1 MKLFRCFTLIVVLVL
16 GASPQTQAP
25 QRKKLLVIGGAKGYQ
40 HDSISYAM
48 ATILRLGDD
57 NNLWDAYL
65 RTDTRWITKKKGLP
79 DNQNGKNLDYFD
91 AVFLYSTGAIDLDAE
106 QKAALISFVKDDG
119 KGLVAAH
126 SAIEPIPDFPE
137 YADMIGGVFDMHP
150 WNQEVGVEVL
160 DRTFPATRHLPA
172 HFTVTDEIYQFKNYS
187 SEKVHELMKLDVST
201 VDPTKPQV
209 HRTDKDFAV
218 AWEHNYGKGRGFYCS
233 LGHFN
238 EVWRRPDIQ
247 KMWLEAIKWSMGMTD
262 SK

>member
-1 MKLFRCFTLIVVLVL
+1 
-16 GASPQTQAP
+16 
-25 QRKKLLVIGGAKGYQ
+25 
-40 HDSISYAM
+40 M

-57 NNLWDAYL
+57 NNPWDAYL
-65 RTDTRWITKKKGLP
+65 RTDTRWITKKKKSLP

-126 SAIEPIPDFPE
+126 SAIELVPDFPG
-137 YADMIGGVFDMHP
+137 YADMIGGVSDRHP
-150 WNQEVGVEVL
+150 WNQEVGVDVL

-172 HFTVTDEIYQFKNYS
+172 HFWVIDEIYQFKDYS

-201 VDPTKPQV
+201 VDLANPQV
-209 HRTDKDFAV
+209 HRTDKDFGV
-218 AWEHNYGKGRGFYCS
+218 AWEHNYGKGRVLYCS
-233 LGHFN
+233 LGHYN

-247 KMWLEAIKWSMGMTD
+247 KMRLEAIKWSIGMTD
-262 SK
+262 SR